1 MSINPDN
8 KLNKQDSLEE
18 FLSELN
24 HEEEQKMEIIK
35 NACIQ
40 TQGKRKNKEESKLMN
55 KGHNKKSIKNTVFKD
70 ELGQRT
76 NT

>member
-24 HEEEQKMEIIK
+24 HEEEQKIEIIK
-35 NACIQ
+35 NASIQ
-40 TQGKRKNKEESKLMN
+40 AQGKEKHRQKSKQ
-55 KGHNKKSIKNTVFKD
+55 KGHNKKLNSNTIFKED
-70 ELGQRT
+70 PAFQRT
-76 NT
+76 ST